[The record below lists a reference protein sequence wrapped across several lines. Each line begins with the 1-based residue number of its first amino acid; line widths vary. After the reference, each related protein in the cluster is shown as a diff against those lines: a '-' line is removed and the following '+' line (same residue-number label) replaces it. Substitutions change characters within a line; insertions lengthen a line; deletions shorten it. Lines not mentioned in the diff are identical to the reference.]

1 MCNYLL
7 FYCVIRAND
16 LNEIIMI
23 GNYRKIESKIF
34 FLLFIIYVIRCAN
47 GFENNKD
54 VKDKV
59 YKDNIQYNGKIYSN
73 TFIN

>member
-1 MCNYLL
+1 
-7 FYCVIRAND
+7 
-16 LNEIIMI
+16 MI
-23 GNYRKIESKIF
+23 GNYRKIESTIF

-54 VKDKV
+54 VEDKI
-59 YKDNIQYNGKIYSN
+59 YKNIQCNGNIYSN